1 MNFWDSQPSLTIMQW
16 ILRAIVTFF
25 WLFLLTKIMGQ
36 RNLGRLHAFDFAIA
50 ILVSGTATGFLNSAR
65 NSLISVFATTGS
77 VALLSIGISYL
88 CLKTNK
94 FRRFIQGKPYILVE
108 NGKINEKEMGK
119 SWFNIDDL
127 MFELRQKNVPNLQDV
142 EFAILETDGK
152 LSVIPKSQAR
162 PIQPRDLRIQTG
174 YEGMP
179 IVLIEDGNVI
189 TDNLIKNNLDQAWL
203 IGQLKN
209 YKINNVSD
217 VFLAVLSTN
226 GQLLIS
232 KKN

>member
-16 ILRAIVTFF
+16 VLRAIVTFF

-36 RNLGRLHAFDFAIA
+36 RNLGRLHPFDFAIA
-50 ILVSGTATGFLNSAR
+50 ILVSGTATGVLNSPR

-77 VALLSIGISYL
+77 VALLSIGISFL

-94 FRRFIQGKPYILVE
+94 FRRFVQGKPYILVE
-108 NGKINEKEMGK
+108 NGKINKQEMGK

-152 LSVIPKSQAR
+152 MSVIPKSQAR

-179 IVLIEDGNVI
+179 TVLIEDGNVI
-189 TDNLIKNNLDQAWL
+189 TDNLIRNNLDQAWL
-203 IGQLKN
+203 ISQLKN
-209 YKINNVSD
+209 YNINNISD
-217 VFLAVLSTN
+217 VFLAVLSTD

-232 KKN
+232 ERN

>member
-25 WLFLLTKIMGQ
+25 WLFVLTKIMGQ
-36 RNLGRLHAFDFAIA
+36 RNMARLHGFDFAIA

-65 NSLISVFATTGS
+65 NSLISVFTTTGS
-77 VALLSIGISYL
+77 VALLSIGISFL

-94 FRRFIQGKPYILVE
+94 LRRFIQGKPYILVE
-108 NGKINEKEMGK
+108 NGKINAKEMSK

-142 EFAILETDGK
+142 EFAILETNGK
-152 LSVIPKSQAR
+152 LSVIPNSQAR

-179 IVLIEDGNVI
+179 IVLIEDGIVI

-203 IGQLKN
+203 ISRLKN
-209 YKINNVSD
+209 YNINNISD